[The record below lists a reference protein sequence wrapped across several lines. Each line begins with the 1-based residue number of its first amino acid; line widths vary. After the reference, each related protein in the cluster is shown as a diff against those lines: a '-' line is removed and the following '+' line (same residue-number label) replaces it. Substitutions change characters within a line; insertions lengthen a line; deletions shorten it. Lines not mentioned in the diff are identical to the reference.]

1 MSRSQWKHRRAVM
14 ICSWFEK
21 LNCIMVTAAASQSE
35 PSLPVWSLPL
45 LYQHWLWG
53 SPVTFSVTLRLSQ
66 SLFQLPCEHRV
77 WIMVVQCYAACM
89 ACAGGPTYFTTYT
102 CAVIHYARSVAC
114 NQSQRGIASVAVR
127 NRPAD
132 VDAGGSGAA
141 SSGLWA
147 GPPKNAERRR
157 YCPCPSSAGDRNSTL
172 ICIIYDFKLSLI
184 DLFHIWLTL

>member
-1 MSRSQWKHRRAVM
+1 
-14 ICSWFEK
+14 
-21 LNCIMVTAAASQSE
+21 
-35 PSLPVWSLPL
+35 
-45 LYQHWLWG
+45 
-53 SPVTFSVTLRLSQ
+53 
-66 SLFQLPCEHRV
+66 
-77 WIMVVQCYAACM
+77 M

-147 GPPKNAERRR
+147 GPPKNAGGSR
-157 YCPCPSSAGDRNSTL
+157 YRPCPSPAGDRNSAL
-172 ICIIYDFKLSLI
+172 ICIIYDFKLSITDIMYVPRQANGLKI
-184 DLFHIWLTL
+184 KAGCKMSATRHHYHDQGKKCLQIHLLKPARVWADIATAEAPGNKQCQACGGCKRPSPRAAR